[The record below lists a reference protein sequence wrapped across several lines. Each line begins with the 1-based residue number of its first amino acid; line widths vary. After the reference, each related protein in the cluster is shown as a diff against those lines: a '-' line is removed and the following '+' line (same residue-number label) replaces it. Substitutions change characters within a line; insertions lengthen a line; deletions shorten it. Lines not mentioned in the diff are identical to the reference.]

1 MKRKTCYCLLI
12 VFITALPFSVQAG
25 TKEEIMRLQ
34 SDVLALR
41 DQIRE
46 FEKAFSEKT
55 DGLKSLV
62 VQLNDQVAK
71 STLILE
77 RISASIEN
85 QTSGVRA
92 TDQALLKEIRTLTA
106 KVDDTSMSIAA
117 LVQQVNDLKVQ
128 SKSLNQGP
136 APGAALSPEVLYNQ
150 AYLDFVQEKFDLA
163 IKGFQEYLNN
173 YPGGDQAAMVLLYT
187 GDAYYYQK
195 MLPQAIA
202 AYTRVIND
210 YSTTD
215 KISTA
220 LFKRAN
226 AELDMKEREN
236 AIADFK
242 NIVEKYPASPESEQ
256 AKTALQKLGV
266 GTAKPG
272 KKPRR

>member
-1 MKRKTCYCLLI
+1 MKQKTCYCLLI
-12 VFITALPFSVQAG
+12 LFFAALPSIQAG

-34 SDVLALR
+34 SDVLALQA
-41 DQIRE
+41 QIRE
-46 FEKAFSEKT
+46 FEKSFNERT

-77 RISASIEN
+77 KISASIEN
-85 QTSGVRA
+85 QASGVSA
-92 TDQALLKEIRTLTA
+92 TDQTLLKEVRTLTA
-106 KVDDTSMSIAA
+106 KMDDASMSIAA
-117 LVQQVNDLKVQ
+117 LAQQVNELKVQ
-128 SKSLNQGP
+128 SKSLNQGGTP
-136 APGAALSPEVLYNQ
+136 SATLSPEVLYNQ

-173 YPGGDQAAMVLLYT
+173 YPGGDQAAMALLYM
-187 GDAYYYQK
+187 GDAHHYQK

-210 YSTTD
+210 YSNTD
-215 KISTA
+215 KMAPA
-220 LFKRAN
+220 LLKRAN
-226 AELDMKEREN
+226 AELEMKERES

-242 NIVEKYPASPESEQ
+242 NIIEKYPATPESEQ

-266 GTAKPG
+266 ATTKPA